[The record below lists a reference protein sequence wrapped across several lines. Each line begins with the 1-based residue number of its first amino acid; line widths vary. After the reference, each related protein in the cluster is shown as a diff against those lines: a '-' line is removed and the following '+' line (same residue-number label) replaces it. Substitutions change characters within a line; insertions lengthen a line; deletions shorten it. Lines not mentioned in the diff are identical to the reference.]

1 MSRGNLC
8 LWLVCLLLLTC
19 FSVADAE
26 GGRGRGKGKH
36 HRSPDQAGTP
46 PGTPGSPGGA
56 GGSKSHDEDRGPLSK
71 IPKQWL
77 EGTIEMASD
86 KGAAEAQKFLWLKD
100 VSGVMYQISGGQA
113 LERLR
118 KEAVGQHVFVWARSW
133 TNERGEKCLKVSQ
146 FEKAVGTL
154 PTEAPKHHR
163 RSKEKQSAASPET
176 TAPAEAAPAP
186 AAAPE
191 QPAQPAPSEPSPAAA
206 PATPTPTAQ

>member
-8 LWLVCLLLLTC
+8 LWLVCLLLLSC
-19 FSVADAE
+19 LSVSAAE

-36 HRSPDQAGTP
+36 HRSHDQAVTP
-46 PGTPGSPGGA
+46 PGAPGGA
-56 GGSKSHDEDRGPLSK
+56 GESKSHDEDRGPLSK

-77 EGTIEMASD
+77 EGTIEVASD

-100 VSGVMYQISGGQA
+100 VSGVMYQIAGGQA

-154 PTEAPKHHR
+154 PTESPKHHR
-163 RSKEKQSAASPET
+163 RSKDTQSAASPET
-176 TAPAEAAPAP
+176 TAPAETAPAP

-191 QPAQPAPSEPSPAAA
+191 QPAPPAAA
-206 PATPTPTAQ
+206 PASPTLTPTAQ